1 MPPHPA
7 LPWTLRSI
15 ARLERPGGLR
25 SPRVSE
31 PGFEKWHRIRRNL
44 GWRAFVEVLHAD
56 LAESFPTPF
65 GFASWTIDPLAD
77 LSEAEA
83 EALVR
88 DASTPDQTDASTFLR
103 AAARGLGLPAGGA
116 FSQLPRP
123 LPRERVLE
131 LPGSAGRI
139 AAWHVVGQPGL
150 SFHDQFA
157 FVADTD
163 EERALVGL
171 AAVEARANPPTIY
184 TSDALR
190 RAVKQGVRFDR
201 AMGIRGW
208 APAEALAAELQLDVR
223 WA

>member
-25 SPRVSE
+25 PPRLTE

-44 GWRAFVEVLHAD
+44 GWRAFLGLLHAD

-65 GFASWTIDPLAD
+65 GFANWVGDPITHLT
-77 LSEAEA
+77 EAEA

-88 DASTPDQTDASTFLR
+88 DAALVDDGDAPTFLR

-139 AAWHVVGQPGL
+139 AAWHVVGQAGL

-157 FVADTD
+157 YVADSD

-171 AAVEARANPPTIY
+171 AAVEARANPPTIH
-184 TSDALR
+184 TSDELR
-190 RAVKQGVRFDR
+190 RAVKQGLRFDR
-201 AMGIRGW
+201 VMGIRGW